1 MADVYGIQNTL
12 VSIIAGIM
20 YPNGTSNPS
29 VTGFAAYIY
38 AGWPQPER
46 LERDLKAGK
55 CHISVYPLTT
65 EKKLT
70 ESLGR
75 PWRRLSKGVSGI
87 TATVNGQQ
95 ITLAGTVTIP
105 TNINLYCDKQ
115 HHTYA
120 VQSGDTLAAIATALA
135 VQISGAS
142 SSGAVITLPATAAF
156 EVRIGSEDVVGRIL
170 RRQEKDFQVTVW
182 AGSPDIRAAAALA
195 VDNGLSALTS
205 LNMPDG
211 SPTLLRYKRS
221 MPSDSAQSYLVYR
234 HDMIFCADF
243 SSLQTATATQIV
255 APTMNVSDMSGNLI
269 KTIPE

>member
-29 VTGFAAYIY
+29 VTGFSAYIY

-46 LERDLKAGK
+46 LERDLKAGS
-55 CHISVYPLTT
+55 CHISVYPLST

-75 PWRRLSKGVSGI
+75 PWRTISKGVSGI
-87 TATVNGQQ
+87 TATVSGQQ
-95 ITLAGTVTIP
+95 ITLTGTVTTP
-105 TNINLYCDKQ
+105 TNINLFSDKQ

-120 VQSGDTLAAIATALA
+120 VQAADTLSVIATALA
-135 VQISGAS
+135 TQIAGAS
-142 SSGAVITLPATAAF
+142 SSGAVITLPDTAEF
-156 EVRIGSEDVVGRIL
+156 DIRIGSADVVGRIL
-170 RRQEKDFQVTVW
+170 RRQEKDFQITVW
-182 AGSPDIRAAAALA
+182 AGSPDVRAATATA
-195 VDNGLSALTS
+195 VDNGLSSFTS

-211 SPTLLRYKRS
+211 TPTLLKYKRS
-221 MPSDSAQSYLVYR
+221 VPSDNAQSYLVYR

-243 SSLQTATATQIV
+243 SSLQTEAATQIV